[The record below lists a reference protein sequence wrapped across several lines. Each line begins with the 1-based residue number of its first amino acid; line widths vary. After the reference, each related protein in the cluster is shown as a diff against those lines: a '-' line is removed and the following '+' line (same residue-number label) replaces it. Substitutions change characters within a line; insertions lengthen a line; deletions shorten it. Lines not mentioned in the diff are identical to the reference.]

1 MSKKRGASSPSES
14 DKMKLKPTN
23 SAATSTLGMAAVLS
37 AVSHVFSGGASSAIT
52 DSEDEYQSQCEEN
65 ENGNALGSGSEEN
78 PWEESNLN
86 RSQVKSPR
94 YEKEKPK
101 ALFESYQDGAIRDQI
116 EIEIQTKNGKK
127 FTGSITPLEIKHNIY
142 IDALKFPD
150 HENFDG
156 ARVGFKGKL
165 VATIKL
171 INPINIDTLS
181 DTEYF
186 EFTRTTFIRGKK
198 TEEIIGCKIKG
209 VRWQPNTVSAF
220 ENPKHDDERTLVK
233 IEGCEYQVP
242 EEIILSWLSHYGE
255 IKSELEEDLFKDTKE
270 TGGNNR
276 TGNYSLMMILEHKI
290 PQLLPM
296 NGRRVKIYHRG
307 IDKLCT
313 KCFGKHKKSEC
324 KSETKTEWLDYV
336 RHFMNQNDFIP
347 VEFFGRWNDLV
358 KTVITKTQ
366 QQTTTIQQNDDKRND
381 SSKEQTEP
389 KQSTSTQDNQK
400 QREEDK
406 PAQILP
412 PREEDFG
419 IPTTET
425 EYESMVERMASC
437 GFTKAD
443 LTKIL
448 ETKKTAFNKAE
459 REYRNLTKKQQPKGD
474 KPARKTRKDSIP
486 K

>member
-1 MSKKRGASSPSES
+1 
-14 DKMKLKPTN
+14 
-23 SAATSTLGMAAVLS
+23 
-37 AVSHVFSGGASSAIT
+37 
-52 DSEDEYQSQCEEN
+52 
-65 ENGNALGSGSEEN
+65 
-78 PWEESNLN
+78 
-86 RSQVKSPR
+86 
-94 YEKEKPK
+94 
-101 ALFESYQDGAIRDQI
+101 
-116 EIEIQTKNGKK
+116 
-127 FTGSITPLEIKHNIY
+127 
-142 IDALKFPD
+142 
-150 HENFDG
+150 
-156 ARVGFKGKL
+156 
-165 VATIKL
+165 
-171 INPINIDTLS
+171 
-181 DTEYF
+181 
-186 EFTRTTFIRGKK
+186 
-198 TEEIIGCKIKG
+198 
-209 VRWQPNTVSAF
+209 
-220 ENPKHDDERTLVK
+220 
-233 IEGCEYQVP
+233 
-242 EEIILSWLSHYGE
+242 
-255 IKSELEEDLFKDTKE
+255 
-270 TGGNNR
+270 
-276 TGNYSLMMILEHKI
+276 MMILEHKI

-366 QQTTTIQQNDDKRND
+366 QQTTTIQQNDDKPND